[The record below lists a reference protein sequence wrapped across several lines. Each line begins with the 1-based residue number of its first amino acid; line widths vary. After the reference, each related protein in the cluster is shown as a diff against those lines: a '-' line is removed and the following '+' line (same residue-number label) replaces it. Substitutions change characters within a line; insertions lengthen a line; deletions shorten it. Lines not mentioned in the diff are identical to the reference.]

1 MYTLS
6 TIQIEDLFFNT
17 DNLNVNSLFDRIK
30 DLRDSYP
37 SDAEIG
43 RAVMDD
49 AIEFALN
56 MGQEDNHELID
67 SLVVSYIKRL

>member
-17 DNLNVNSLFDRIK
+17 DNLNVNSLFNRVK
-30 DLRDSYP
+30 DLCDSYP

-49 AIEFALN
+49 AIEFAMN
-56 MGQEDNHELID
+56 IGEESNHELID
-67 SLVVSYIKRL
+67 HLVVCYIKRL